1 MVMRAQAVR
10 REDCRANPWQRPAT
24 VKFDESR
31 AALRR
36 SGTAWSTRRSYSNG
50 SEEEGEEEGR
60 EEEEVIF
67 FIRAS

>member
-1 MVMRAQAVR
+1 
-10 REDCRANPWQRPAT
+10 
-24 VKFDESR
+24 
-31 AALRR
+31 LRK
-36 SGTAWSTRRSYSNG
+36 SGTAWFIQRSQSHG